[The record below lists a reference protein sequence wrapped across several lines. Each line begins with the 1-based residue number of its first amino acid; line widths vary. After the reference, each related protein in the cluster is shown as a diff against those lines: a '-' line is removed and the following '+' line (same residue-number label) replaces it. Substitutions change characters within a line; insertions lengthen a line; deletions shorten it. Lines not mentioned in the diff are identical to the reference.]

1 VLVLITFAALFLK
14 GFFMTQNKY
23 ITTILL
29 LLIATFAFS
38 ARVAAQTGTVRG
50 FIYERETGEPVIFT
64 NVYFKGT
71 SIGAATDV
79 NGYYVI
85 SRIPPGDYTLLVTSM
100 GHDTLSMPVTIRPND
115 VVTRNLYLETSTIL
129 LEAVQ
134 ITARRDEAQ
143 TETRTSVVKITPRQ
157 IRQLPTFGGQ
167 ADLAQYLQVLP
178 GVIFTGD
185 QGGQLYIRGGPPIQ
199 NKVLLDG
206 MTIYN
211 PFHSIGLFSVFD
223 TDIIRNVD
231 VYTGGFNAEYGGR
244 ISSVM
249 DLRTR
254 DGNRTRFA
262 GKVDA
267 STLGAKLLL
276 EGPIVKL
283 DENRPDDFSSSFILS
298 VKNSYLRESSEL
310 FYSYID
316 SDGLPYNFL
325 DIYSKVSINAGSGA
339 RINFFGFRFQ
349 DDVNYRLV
357 SEFDWNTWGGGM
369 NFLVIPGKTPALLEG
384 SASYSQYKITLNE
397 ADGRPRTSEINGFN
411 VGLAFTYFMGKNH
424 IKYGIESL
432 GSFTDFTFYN
442 ALGWRIRQKQNTTE
456 LAAYVKYHQ
465 SLGKFLIEPGIRM
478 QWYAS
483 LTEIS
488 PEPRLAIKYNAT
500 NHLRFKMATGIYSQN
515 LLSSTSDRDVVN
527 LFYGF
532 LSGPEDLPREFD
544 GNPVSH
550 RLQKAR
556 HLIAGV
562 EYDISDH
569 LLLNVEAYIKDF
581 TQLTNLN
588 REKLYEDIPINSDKP
603 ERLRKDFI
611 IETGSAK
618 GVDLSLK
625 YEFKGIYLWA
635 VYSLTYVDRFDGF
648 ISYSPHFDR
657 RHSANIVASYQFGR
671 TKNWEISSRFNYGSG
686 FPFTQ
691 SQGYYERLP
700 FSDGIFSDY
709 TRLNGELGII
719 YADLN
724 KGRLSDYHRLDF
736 SIRYLAKLGRHTK
749 LETTASV
756 TNIYN
761 RNNVFYMDRI
771 TGERID
777 QLPLMPSLGISLSF

>member
-1 VLVLITFAALFLK
+1 MK
-14 GFFMTQNKY
+14 KY
-23 ITTILL
+23 GTHKTIIL
-29 LLIATFAFS
+29 LLIAFFS
-38 ARVAAQTGTVRG
+38 ISVKSLAQTGTVRG
-50 FIYERETGEPVIFT
+50 FVYERETGEPVIFT
-64 NVYFKGT
+64 NVYFRGT

-85 SRIPPGDYTLLVTSM
+85 SRIPPGEYTLLVTSM
-100 GHDTLSMPVTIRPND
+100 GHDSLIVAMTIKAND
-115 VVTRNLYLETSTIL
+115 VITKNLYLETSSVML
-129 LEAVQ
+129 DAVQ
-134 ITARRDEAQ
+134 ISARRDEAQ

-223 TDIIRNVD
+223 TDILRNVD

-249 DLRTR
+249 DLTTR

-262 GKVDA
+262 GKVNA

-283 DENRPDDFSSSFILS
+283 NENRPDDFSSSFILS
-298 VKNSYLRESSEL
+298 VKNSYLRESSDL
-310 FYSYID
+310 FYKYID
-316 SDGLPYNFL
+316 SEGLPYNFL
-325 DIYSKVSINAGSGA
+325 DIYSKVSIHAGSGA
-339 RINFFGFRFQ
+339 HFNLFGFRFL

-357 SEFDWNTWGGGM
+357 SDFNWDTWGSGM
-369 NFLVIPGKTPALLEG
+369 NFVVIPGRTPALLEG
-384 SASYSQYKITLNE
+384 NASYSRYMITLNE
-397 ADGRPRTSEINGFN
+397 ADGRPRTSMINGFN
-411 VGLAFTYFMGKNH
+411 VGLAFTFFLGKNH

-432 GSFTDFTFYN
+432 GFLTVFTFYN
-442 ALGWRIRQKQNTTE
+442 PLGWRIRQKQNTTE
-456 LAAYVKYHQ
+456 LAAYVKYHH
-465 SLGKFLIEPGIRM
+465 SIGKFLIEPGLRF

-483 LTEIS
+483 LTDMS

-500 NHLRFKMATGIYSQN
+500 NHFRLKMAAGLYSQN

-532 LSGPEDLPREFD
+532 LSGPEDLPRVFD
-544 GNPVSH
+544 GKRVTH

-556 HLIAGV
+556 HLITGL
-562 EYDISDH
+562 EYDITDQ
-569 LLLNVEAYIKDF
+569 LILNLEAYIKDF

-588 REKLYEDIPINSDKP
+588 RDKLYEDTPDNSGKP
-603 ERLRKDFI
+603 ERMRKDFI

-618 GVDLSLK
+618 GIDLSLK
-625 YEFKGIYLWA
+625 YDFRGVYLWA
-635 VYSLTYVDRFDGF
+635 VYSLTYVDRFDGL
-648 ISYSPHFDR
+648 INYSPHFDR
-657 RHSANIVASYQFGR
+657 RHSVNIVASYQFG
-671 TKNWEISSRFNYGSG
+671 KDQSWEISSRFNYGSG

-719 YADLN
+719 YAELN
-724 KGRLSDYHRLDF
+724 RGRLSDYHRLDL
-736 SIRYLAKLGRHTK
+736 SVRHQLKLGKHTK
-749 LETTASV
+749 LETTVSV
-756 TNIYN
+756 TNVYN

-777 QLPLMPSLGISLSF
+777 QLPVMPSVGLSLSF

>member
-1 VLVLITFAALFLK
+1 MMTYKPTFTFCLILFV
-14 GFFMTQNKY
+14 
-23 ITTILL
+23 
-29 LLIATFAFS
+29 LLISSLA
-38 ARVAAQTGTVRG
+38 VYPQTGTVRG
-50 FIYERETGEPVIFT
+50 FVYEKENGEPVIFT

-85 SRIPPGDYTLLVTSM
+85 SRIPPGNYTLMVTSM
-100 GHDTLSMPVTIRPND
+100 GHDTLSVPMSIKAND
-115 VVTRNLYLETSTIL
+115 VITKNLYVVPGAFQLEG
-129 LEAVQ
+129 VQ

-157 IRQLPTFGGQ
+157 IKQLPTFGGQ

-223 TDIIRNVD
+223 TDILRNVD

-249 DLRTR
+249 DLTTR

-267 STLGAKLLL
+267 STLGAKLLV

-283 DENRPDDFSSSFILS
+283 KEDRPDDFSASFILS
-298 VKNSYLRESSEL
+298 VKNSYLRESSKL
-310 FYSYID
+310 FYNYID
-316 SDGLPYNFL
+316 DEGLPYNFL
-325 DIYSKVSINAGSGA
+325 DIYGKVSINAGNGSKV
-339 RINFFGFRFQ
+339 NFFGFKFQ

-357 SEFDWNTWGGGM
+357 SEFNWDTYGGGM
-369 NFLVIPGKTPALLEG
+369 NFLVIPGKSPALLEG
-384 SASYSQYKITLNE
+384 NASFSSYMISLNE

-432 GSFTDFTFYN
+432 GFLTDFTFFN
-442 ALGWRIRQKQNTTE
+442 ALGWRINQKQNTTE
-456 LAAYVKYHQ
+456 LASYVKYHY
-465 SLGKFLIEPGIRM
+465 SVGKFLFEPGLRI

-483 LTEIS
+483 LGEFS
-488 PEPRLAIKYNAT
+488 PEPRLAIKYNVT
-500 NHLRFKMATGIYSQN
+500 NHFRLKMATGIYSQN
-515 LLSSTSDRDVVN
+515 LMSGTSDRDVVN

-532 LSGPEDLPREFD
+532 LSGPENLPKEFD
-544 GNPVSH
+544 GREITH
-550 RLQKAR
+550 KLQKAR
-556 HLIAGV
+556 HLIVGM
-562 EYDISDH
+562 EYDLTDH
-569 LLLNVEAYIKDF
+569 LLLNLETYIKDF

-588 REKLYEDIPINSDKP
+588 RDKLYEDTPANSDKP

-611 IETGSAK
+611 IETGVAK

-625 YEFKGIYLWA
+625 YDYRSFYLWT
-635 VYSLTYVDRFDGF
+635 VYSLTYVDRYDGI
-648 ISYSPHFDR
+648 ISYFPHFDR
-657 RHSANIVASYQFGR
+657 RHSVNIVGTYQFGK
-671 TKNWEISSRFNYGSG
+671 TKGWEISSRFNYGSG

-691 SQGYYERLP
+691 SQGYYERIP
-700 FSDGIFSDY
+700 FQDGIFTDY
-709 TRLNGELGII
+709 TQINGQLGII

-724 KGRLSDYHRLDF
+724 QGRLSDYHRLDF
-736 SIRYLAKLGRHTK
+736 SIRYLAKFGKHTK

-756 TNIYN
+756 TNVYS
-761 RNNVFYMDRI
+761 RSNVFYQDRI

-777 QLPLMPSLGISLSF
+777 QLPVMPSLGMSLSF

>member
-1 VLVLITFAALFLK
+1 MMTYKSTFTFCLILSVNLIFSIAL
-14 GFFMTQNKY
+14 Y
-23 ITTILL
+23 
-29 LLIATFAFS
+29 S
-38 ARVAAQTGTVRG
+38 QTGTVRG
-50 FIYERETGEPVIFT
+50 FVYEKENGEPVIFT
-64 NVYFKGT
+64 NVYFQGT

-85 SRIPPGDYTLLVTSM
+85 SRIPPGNYTLMVTSM
-100 GHDTLSMPVTIRPND
+100 GHDTLSVPMSIKAND
-115 VVTRNLYLETSTIL
+115 VITKNLYVVPGAFQLEG
-129 LEAVQ
+129 VQ
-134 ITARRDEAQ
+134 VTARRDEAQ

-157 IRQLPTFGGQ
+157 IKQLPTFGGQ

-223 TDIIRNVD
+223 TDILRNVD

-244 ISSVM
+244 ISSIM
-249 DLRTR
+249 DLTTR
-254 DGNRTRFA
+254 DGNRTKFA

-267 STLGAKLLL
+267 STLGAKLLV

-283 DENRPDDFSSSFILS
+283 NEDRPDDFSASFILS
-298 VKNSYLRESSEL
+298 VKNSYLRESSKL
-310 FYSYID
+310 FYNYID
-316 SDGLPYNFL
+316 DDGLPYNFL
-325 DIYSKVSINAGSGA
+325 DIYGKVSINAGNGSKV
-339 RINFFGFRFQ
+339 NFFGFKFQ

-357 SEFDWNTWGGGM
+357 SEFNWDTYGGGM
-369 NFLVIPGKTPALLEG
+369 NFLVIPGKSPALLEG
-384 SASYSQYKITLNE
+384 NASFSSYMISLNE

-432 GSFTDFTFYN
+432 GFLTDFTFFN
-442 ALGWRIRQKQNTTE
+442 ALGWRINQKQNTTE
-456 LAAYVKYHQ
+456 LASYVKYHY
-465 SLGKFLIEPGIRM
+465 SAGKFLFEPGLRI

-483 LTEIS
+483 LGEFS
-488 PEPRLAIKYNAT
+488 PEPRLAIKYNVT
-500 NHLRFKMATGIYSQN
+500 NHFRLKMASGIYSQN
-515 LLSSTSDRDVVN
+515 LMSGTSDRDVVN

-532 LSGPEDLPREFD
+532 LSGPENLPKEFD
-544 GNPVSH
+544 GSEITH
-550 RLQKAR
+550 KLQKAR
-556 HLIAGV
+556 HLIVGM
-562 EYDISDH
+562 EYDLTDH
-569 LLLNVEAYIKDF
+569 LLLNLETYIKDF

-588 REKLYEDIPINSDKP
+588 RDKLYEDTPANADKP

-611 IETGSAK
+611 IEKGAAQ

-625 YEFKGIYLWA
+625 YDYRSFYLWT
-635 VYSLTYVDRFDGF
+635 VYSLTYVDRFDGI
-648 ISYSPHFDR
+648 ISYFPHFDR
-657 RHSANIVASYQFGR
+657 RHSVNIVGTYQFG
-671 TKNWEISSRFNYGSG
+671 KNKGWEISSRFNYGSG

-691 SQGYYERLP
+691 SQGYYERIP
-700 FSDGIFSDY
+700 FQDGIFTDY
-709 TRLNGELGII
+709 MQINGQLGII

-736 SIRYLAKLGRHTK
+736 SIRYLAKFGKHTK
-749 LETTASV
+749 LESTASV
-756 TNIYN
+756 TNVYS
-761 RNNVFYMDRI
+761 RSNVFYQDRI

-777 QLPLMPSLGISLSF
+777 QLPVMPSLGMSLSF